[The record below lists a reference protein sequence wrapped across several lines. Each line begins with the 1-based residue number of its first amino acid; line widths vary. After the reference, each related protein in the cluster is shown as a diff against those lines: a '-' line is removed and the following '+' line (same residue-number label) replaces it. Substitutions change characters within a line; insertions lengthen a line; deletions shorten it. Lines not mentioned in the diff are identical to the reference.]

1 MMKVFSPTL
10 PILLAGALFAAS
22 CSPTEAAPHDSE
34 TGAATQPITLYL
46 VRHAEKQDGDDP
58 DLTEAGVARADALAD
73 RLEDAG
79 IEAVWSTDYRRT
91 MQTARPLADRL
102 GLDVQIY
109 DPSDL
114 SGFAGQ
120 LQADGDTAVIV
131 GHSNTT
137 PQLAGLLGGDPGPEI
152 VEASEYDRLYV
163 INGLGSGTTQSE
175 IQRYGVPSSTEVS
188 PD

>member
-1 MMKVFSPTL
+1 MKFFSPRL
-10 PILLAGALFAAS
+10 PILLASALLAVS
-22 CSPTEAAPHDSE
+22 CSPTEAAPHDSD
-34 TGAATQPITLYL
+34 TGAATQAVTLYL
-46 VRHAEKQDGDDP
+46 VRHAEKQDGDNP
-58 DLTEAGVARADALAD
+58 ALTEDGVARADALAD

-91 MQTARPLADRL
+91 MQTAQPLADRL
-102 GLDVQIY
+102 GLDVQVY

-114 SGFAGQ
+114 SGFADQ
-120 LQADGDTAVIV
+120 LQADGETALVV

-163 INGLGSGTTQSE
+163 ISGLGSETTQSE
-175 IQRYGVPSSTEVS
+175 IERYGVPSSTEVS
-188 PD
+188 AD